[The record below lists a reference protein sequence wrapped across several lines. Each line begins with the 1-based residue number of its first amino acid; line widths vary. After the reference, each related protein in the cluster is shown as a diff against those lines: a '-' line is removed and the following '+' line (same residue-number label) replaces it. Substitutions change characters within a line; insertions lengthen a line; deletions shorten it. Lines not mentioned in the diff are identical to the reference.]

1 MFEDD
6 LPKHKIGVLSPL
18 PVIDNGPFEFYR
30 LVKDRI
36 MLVLIPVGL
45 AEFTDKD
52 VERVFAPIDSYL
64 DKLMERRVDIVVQ
77 SGVPLPALIGVAA
90 HDSLI
95 AHMAD
100 YTRRPATSSILGV
113 VEAAKHL
120 GIARIALANKWSD
133 AMNRTLGEFFARA
146 DIAVAGVA
154 TKVLGPSQFQ
164 KMSGQ
169 DNIQLAYELGRQ
181 ALRDMPEADGLYIGG
196 GAWLSQPV
204 AESLEAEFGRPV
216 ITNVSAMIRNVL
228 THLNCWTPIPGH
240 GRLLGSGLDSP
251 GKTPRRL
258 RRGQFLLQ
266 NLRELDRHF
275 RWNGEGNGPAA
286 DHKVQNDGVGLNQD
300 ADALGNQDRPRLPA
314 FGLFRMNLLHLQE
327 QIENFIQ
334 LGGRKGQAVR
344 SLIGPF
350 EFNQTHRAIGR

>member
-1 MFEDD
+1 MMFEDD
-6 LPKHKIGVLSPL
+6 LPKRKIGVLSPL

-90 HDSLI
+90 HDRLL

-100 YTRRPATSSILGV
+100 YTGRPATSSILGV
-113 VEAAKHL
+113 VEAARHL
-120 GIARIALANKWSD
+120 GIANIALANKWSD
-133 AMNRTLGEFFARA
+133 AMNATLGEFFARKH
-146 DIAVAGVA
+146 IAVAGVA
-154 TKVLGPSQFQ
+154 SKVIAPSQFQ
-164 KMSGQ
+164 KMSGE

-181 ALRDMPEADGLYIGG
+181 ALRDLPQADGLYIGG

-204 AESLEAEFGRPV
+204 AEALEAEFGRPV

-228 THLNCWTPIPGH
+228 TRLNCWTPIPSH
-240 GRLLGSGLDSP
+240 GRVLGL
-251 GKTPRRL
+251 
-258 RRGQFLLQ
+258 
-266 NLRELDRHF
+266 E
-275 RWNGEGNGPAA
+275 
-286 DHKVQNDGVGLNQD
+286 
-300 ADALGNQDRPRLPA
+300 
-314 FGLFRMNLLHLQE
+314 
-327 QIENFIQ
+327 
-334 LGGRKGQAVR
+334 
-344 SLIGPF
+344 
-350 EFNQTHRAIGR
+350 